1 VPIACRIALRGRM
14 VESSND
20 DEMCSILT
28 PDQAAAGH
36 VEEAVEM
43 PQLHVDASGQP
54 LVKRVHGKR
63 AGKTPTDIKLVL
75 IVLLVVVAGCL
86 TAKVGLQAS
95 VLEKQQ
101 SQIHDLMAKLGAHPA
116 SAPIP
121 SVAEAKP
128 DTKVPELSGRAKEEL
143 FRLNSQCADLG
154 KKFLDE
160 NHTHCA
166 GKDCET
172 SLKASKM
179 QGGGY
184 QTVKGD
190 NITDLTQIAH
200 YDTGANRCYVE
211 LTEYVINSK
220 NSDVKLTVGLYDGQ
234 TGEKLASYGN
244 AGSRSSAMDHWGAV
258 NDTQHKHVY
267 TSALN
272 DEEDAKTYINAK
284 MGR

>member
-1 VPIACRIALRGRM
+1 M
-14 VESSND
+14 VESSSNE

-28 PDQAAAGH
+28 PDGASDGN
-36 VEEAVEM
+36 VEEVADM
-43 PQLHVDASGQP
+43 PRHVDASGQP

-63 AGKTPTDIKLVL
+63 AAKKPTDIKLVL
-75 IVLLVVVAGCL
+75 IVLLVVIAGGL

-101 SQIHDLMAKLGAHPA
+101 SQIHDLVAKLRMHPA
-116 SAPIP
+116 SAPVV
-121 SVAEAKP
+121 SVAAAKP
-128 DTKVPELSGRAKEEL
+128 EPKVPEVSGPAKEAL

-160 NHTHCA
+160 NHSHCT

-172 SLKASKM
+172 PIKASKM

-190 NITDLTQIAH
+190 SITDLTQIAH
-200 YDTGANRCYVE
+200 YDSSANRCYVE
-211 LTEYVINSK
+211 LSEYVINSK

-244 AGSRSSAMDHWGAV
+244 AGSRSSATDHWGAV

-272 DEEDAKTYINAK
+272 DEEDSKAYIDGK